1 MILEKLKELG
11 VVERGMCKMGLVRES
26 LNSFI
31 LSGQG
36 FCLLLFFSQAE
47 KDFQTDEKVE
57 TIKIES

>member
-11 VVERGMCKMGLVRES
+11 MAERGMCKMGLVRES

-36 FCLLLFFSQAE
+36 FCLLLFFLRLRRIFRQ
-47 KDFQTDEKVE
+47 VGR
-57 TIKIES
+57 